1 MGAGGTDG
9 SHAYHTSVNLLLNA
23 IGGPLLVDLLGN
35 VSLGTGFDSAT
46 FQISS
51 NGNLLDNHSF
61 SDLSSAQA
69 FFSNNLLFFAI
80 SAGLNDVQLSFD
92 ALMSGG
98 EGFSF
103 NYAVAGIRRDALTCQ
118 LDDDDDRYRH
128 VWSARLAQEAEG
140 ACSRLIKEA
149 AITREFTIERY
160 IVILLYHLGQNRMS
174 GS

>member
-1 MGAGGTDG
+1 MATSQVGSAVSAIAQAGAGAPSNTITAGQSFSNVDGFKAGLLSVALGSMGAGGTDG

-80 SAGLNDVQLSFD
+80 SAGTQ
-92 ALMSGG
+92 
-98 EGFSF
+98 
-103 NYAVAGIRRDALTCQ
+103 
-118 LDDDDDRYRH
+118 
-128 VWSARLAQEAEG
+128 
-140 ACSRLIKEA
+140 
-149 AITREFTIERY
+149 
-160 IVILLYHLGQNRMS
+160 
-174 GS
+174 